1 MASLDFVLLVIALLL
16 LAGILASKI
25 SSRLGVPALLLF
37 LITGM
42 LAGTEG
48 LGGIP
53 FDDKLLTQTLGV
65 IALAYILFAGGLE
78 TEWASV
84 SRLIWRGLSLS
95 TIGVF
100 VTAIVV
106 GAFAKFAL
114 SLSWT
119 EGLLLGAIMSSTDA
133 AAVFSVLRSRGV
145 SLKGTNRPLLELES
159 GSNDPMAVFL
169 TMALIRLVKQPDSPM
184 HDLALMF
191 VVQMVVGSAAGYGLG
206 KAAVYLINRIKLE
219 TEGLYPVL
227 SLTLVLL
234 IYGLTAFLQGN
245 GFLAV
250 YIAGVVIGNS
260 DLIHKRSLV
269 RFHDGLAWLMQLTMF
284 VTLGLLVFPSRLLPL
299 AGASLLIT
307 AVLMFVARP
316 AGVFLSL
323 AFAKMGLRHKVLI
336 SWVGL
341 RGAVPIVL
349 SVFPFVAGVPNAEV
363 YFNVVFFV
371 VLASVLLQGTSIPLV
386 ARWLGLEA
394 PLANKRQ
401 YPLEFVSRGTAKND
415 LVEIPIPD
423 DSPVAAHQILDLKLP
438 KSALIVLLSRG
449 DDFLVPRGGT
459 VLQSGD
465 VMLVLAGSEELEQI
479 RSMVQSA
486 AGKSAAM
493 LADGTEGDAE

>member
-1 MASLDFVLLVIALLL
+1 MASLDLALLTIALLL

-37 LITGM
+37 LLTGM
-42 LAGTEG
+42 LAGAEG

-53 FDDKLLTQTLGV
+53 FDDKQITQSLGV

-84 SRLIWRGLSLS
+84 SRLIWKGLSLS

-100 VTAIVV
+100 VTAVVV
-106 GAFAKFAL
+106 GLTASYVL
-114 SLSWT
+114 HLSWF
-119 EGLLLGAIMSSTDA
+119 EGLLLGSIMSSTDA
-133 AAVFSVLRSRGV
+133 AAVFSVLRSHGV
-145 SLKGTNRPLLELES
+145 SLKGSNRPLLELES

-169 TMALIRLVKQPDSPM
+169 TMALIRLVLKPDSPM
-184 HDLALMF
+184 ADLALMF
-191 VVQMVVGSAAGYGLG
+191 VVQMAVGAAAGYGLG
-206 KAAVYLINRIKLE
+206 RASVQLINRIKLE

-234 IYGLTAFLQGN
+234 IYGLTAFFRGN

-250 YIAGVVIGNS
+250 YIAGVVIGNG
-260 DLIHKRSLV
+260 DFIHKRSLV
-269 RFHDGLAWLMQLTMF
+269 RFHDGLAWLMQLAMF
-284 VTLGLLVFPSRLLPL
+284 VTLGLLVFPSQLLPV
-299 AGASLLIT
+299 AGGSLLIT

-316 AGVFLSL
+316 VGVFLSL
-323 AFAKMGLRHKVLI
+323 AFSRMGLRHKVLI

-349 SVFPFVAGVPNAEV
+349 SIFPFVAGVPHAEI

-371 VLASVLLQGTSIPLV
+371 VLASVLLQGTSIPRV

-394 PLANKRQ
+394 PLAKRRA
-401 YPLEFVSRGTAKND
+401 YPLEYVSRGGAKND
-415 LVEIPIPD
+415 LVEVPVPD
-423 DSPVAAHQILDLKLP
+423 GSPFAGRQILELKLP
-438 KSALIVLLSRG
+438 KSALIVLISRG

-459 VLQSGD
+459 VVQSGD
-465 VMLVLAGSEELEQI
+465 VMLVLAGASELEEI
-479 RSMVQSA
+479 RSMAEPA
-486 AGKSAAM
+486 ASPPVTGREV
-493 LADGTEGDAE
+493 LPQ